1 MAFVK
6 GTNNSETINL
16 FDGVTFGDDDICG
29 YGGND
34 SIFGLTGDD
43 FILGGAG
50 ADALNGGPGS
60 DTASYWN
67 STAGIMASLT

>member
-16 FDGVTFGDDDICG
+16 FDGVTFGDDFIWG

-34 SIFGLTGDD
+34 SIFGLGGDD
-43 FILGGAG
+43 YISA
-50 ADALNGGPGS
+50 APVPMRSTVDQAPIRRATS
-60 DTASYWN
+60 TPPPASWR
-67 STAGIMASLT
+67 A